1 MKKMILLTIEIVYF
15 LKVLTFLTFPVSVRV
30 VLILIQKENAFR
42 NSTFILGNLYFKFKE
57 PTFSRARPKLQ
68 KRFFN

>member
-57 PTFSRARPKLQ
+57 PTFSRVRPKLQ
-68 KRFFN
+68 NRFFN